1 MPHAPITTRWT
12 PVPDQGTLDLMQARQ
27 YTALAVWLCMLR
39 DATLHQTWETSR
51 SIAAFQSETRLSR
64 QTIVNA
70 QRYLAAH
77 GFIRRIGGGGGS
89 RKKITFA
96 LTPVP
101 NYGGRPTPPSDPK
114 DPKPT
119 GDWKL

>member
-1 MPHAPITTRWT
+1 MLCTSSGR
-12 PVPDQGTLDLMQARQ
+12 R
-27 YTALAVWLCMLR
+27 LAIWP
-39 DATLHQTWETSR
+39 S
-51 SIAAFQSETRLSR
+51 
-64 QTIVNA
+64 
-70 QRYLAAH
+70 
-77 GFIRRIGGGGGS
+77 IGGGGGS

-101 NYGGRPTPPSDPK
+101 NYGGRPTPPPDPK